1 MTSDEEKNNS
11 NPSVHNGGSPEKYMG
26 DNTDLANGH
35 NIDNADG
42 LHRLLNNRQ
51 IQLVAIGGSIGTAL
65 FVSIGGGLARGG
77 PLGLFLAYTI
87 YSGILAL
94 VNNGIAEMTTYMP
107 VSGGFIRLAGHW
119 ADDALGFMAGWN
131 FFLYEGLLIPFEITA
146 INLVLSYWSEDITKP
161 GPTAGI
167 CIAIIICYAALN
179 ILAVKAYG
187 EAEFWLSGGKVIL
200 ILILFSFTFITMV
213 GGNPQG
219 DAYGFRYWKNPGLF
233 SNVYGNSGLGRF
245 EGFLAA
251 LWNAG
256 FTVVGPEYIS
266 MVSAEAKRPSVY
278 IKAAFKTVY
287 YRFCFFFITGALA
300 VGIVVPWNYQ
310 NLVDIFVTG
319 SEGSGTA
326 AASPYVMAMDI
337 LGVDV
342 LPHIV
347 NALLLTSIFSAG
359 NTYTYC
365 ATRSL
370 YGLALEGRA
379 PSILRKTTASG
390 VPIYCFCVVMLF
402 PMLSFLQTSSGS
414 AKVLNWLIAL
424 MTAGGLINYLVM
436 GLTYVNFYRACKAQN
451 VDRRNMP
458 YYARFQPYCA
468 YIGLAF
474 QFCVVMCYG
483 YKSFQP
489 WDTELF
495 FQNYTM
501 QFVAPAL
508 FIFWKLYK
516 KTRWLR
522 PHEVDLVWERP
533 IIDSYENSITTP
545 PTGFWQ
551 EMGMLIGIKAKVHSD
566 E

>member
-1 MTSDEEKNNS
+1 MASDEEKNS
-11 NPSVHNGGSPEKYMG
+11 NNYISNAGSTDKYLADNG
-26 DNTDLANGH
+26 DVTAGH
-35 NIDNADG
+35 TMDNADG

-65 FVSIGGGLARGG
+65 FVSIGGGLAQGG

-87 YSGILAL
+87 YSGILAC
-94 VNNGIAEMTTYMP
+94 VNNGVAEMSTYMP

-119 ADDALGFMAGWN
+119 GDDALGFMAGWN

-146 INLVLSYWSEDITKP
+146 INLVLSYWSSDITNP

-167 CIAIIICYAALN
+167 CIGVIILYALLN

-200 ILILFSFTFITMV
+200 ILMLFSFTFVTMV

-219 DAYGFRYWKNPGLF
+219 DAYGFRYWNNPGAF
-233 SNVYGNSGLGRF
+233 SDANGNTPLGRF
-245 EGFLAA
+245 EGFLGA
-251 LWNAG
+251 LWSAS

-266 MVSAEAKRPSVY
+266 MVAAEAKRPSVY

-287 YRFCFFFITGALA
+287 YRFCFFFIMGSLA
-300 VGIVVPWNYQ
+300 VGIVVPYNYPQ
-310 NLVDIFVTG
+310 LVKIFVTG
-319 SEGSGTA
+319 EEGSGTA

-337 LGVDV
+337 LKVDV

-379 PSILRKTTASG
+379 PRFLRKTTASG
-390 VPIYCFCVVMLF
+390 VPIWCFCVVMLF
-402 PMLSFLQTSSGS
+402 PMLSFLQCGSGS
-414 AKVLNWLIAL
+414 AEVLNWLIAL

-436 GLTYVNFYRACKAQN
+436 GVTFLNYYRACKAQGI
-451 VDRRNMP
+451 DRSKMP
-458 YYARFQPYCA
+458 YYGRFQPWCA
-468 YIGLAF
+468 IIGLVF
-474 QFCVVMCYG
+474 QFLVVMCYG
-483 YKSFQP
+483 YKSFKP
-489 WDTELF
+489 WDVESF
-495 FQNYTM
+495 FKNYTM
-501 QFVAPAL
+501 QIVAPCL

-522 PHEVDLVWERP
+522 PHEVDLIWERP
-533 IIDSYENSITTP
+533 IIDAYENSITTP

-551 EMGMLIGIKAKVHSD
+551 EIGMLVGLKGKVHSD